1 MNNSIEIIGARIK
14 SMRENSGFTQSNVA
28 NYLKVDQSLVSMVEK
43 GKRALTS
50 DMLDKLA
57 ALFGVQI
64 SAFEELDTRVKPLS
78 FALRASEIGDGDL
91 EAISA
96 INRIALNCNFITQLL
111 EGKRANG

>member
-1 MNNSIEIIGARIK
+1 MNNSIEIIGAKIK
-14 SMRENSGFTQSNVA
+14 SLREKSGFTQSNVA

-43 GKRALTS
+43 GKRAPTS

-64 SAFEELDTRVKPLS
+64 SAFEELEATVKPLS
-78 FALRASEIGDGDL
+78 FALRANEIGEGDL

-96 INRIALNCNFITQLL
+96 INKIALNCNFMTQLL
-111 EGKRANG
+111 ESVHANG